1 MSAMVRSVL
10 AVMTLAF
17 GASALACAEPSDQ
30 TADEASSP
38 SSDELQQIPP
48 TGLSKDQLKAEV
60 KRIAVENTLK
70 TDDASLAAARKRLN
84 PLIAD
89 LARIYKTPPAS
100 VELDNGFAGTWKQL
114 FSDDFRAPPPGA
126 PTADPASIHQ
136 VVTKNGY
143 FYNFSNQILPT
154 PPSAPKVVLTVFLR
168 GEYTAAPLAHG
179 LDIKFTRLGTL
190 PSALP
195 ASDQIGALAANIE
208 SGAIGAP
215 APGPGSDAGP
225 PPGAGG
231 PPPGAG
237 GPPPGARG
245 PVGVTGKL
253 QNLYLDADLRVAL
266 GGTQDQLFNKV
277 YVLERVTPD
286 GK

>member
-1 MSAMVRSVL
+1 MAL
-10 AVMTLAF
+10 AL
-17 GASALACAEPSDQ
+17 GASGLACAEPSEQ
-30 TADEASSP
+30 SADESSPP
-38 SSDELQQIPP
+38 SSDELKQIPP

-60 KRIAVENTLK
+60 RRIALENTLK
-70 TDDASLAAARKRLN
+70 TDDASLAAARKQLN

-89 LARIYKTPPAS
+89 LARIYGTPPAS

-114 FSDDFRAPPPGA
+114 FSDDFRAAPPGA
-126 PTADPASIHQ
+126 PVADQASIHQ

-143 FYNFSNQILPT
+143 FYNFSNQVLPT
-154 PPSAPKVVLTVFLR
+154 PPSAPSVVLTVFLR

-195 ASDQIGALAANIE
+195 ASEQIGALAANIE
-208 SGAIGAP
+208 SGAIGAA
-215 APGPGSDAGP
+215 APGNA
-225 PPGAGG
+225 PGAGPTSG
-231 PPPGAG
+231 TG

-245 PVGVTGKL
+245 PVGVKGKL
-253 QNLYLDADLRVAL
+253 QNLYLDADLRVSL

-277 YVLERVTPD
+277 YVLERVPPT